1 MANKDFP
8 PLILAGVLGAL
19 TFAFLHLHFVTAW
32 QELYVRSAWPGF
44 EQAARRGLIQPWFT
58 NSPRSL
64 RVTEVVLFG
73 LAAAVGLTRRSRPW
87 ATATALWVGVMIP
100 LVPVL
105 IARSFLSGSKI
116 LTITVF
122 SRGDIPTLAVLYE
135 AVRTGAPIFAG
146 MLAATILVWLGRAL
160 KGS

>member
-1 MANKDFP
+1 MAKRDFP
-8 PLILAGVLGAL
+8 PFILAAVLGAL

-44 EQAARRGLIQPWFT
+44 DEAARRGLIQPWFT

-64 RVTEVVLFG
+64 RVTEIVLFG
-73 LAAAVGLTRRSRPW
+73 LAFAVGLTRKSRPW
-87 ATATALWVGVMIP
+87 FTATAVWVGVMVP

-122 SRGDIPTLAVLYE
+122 SQGDIPALALLYE
-135 AVRTGAPIFAG
+135 AVRTGVPIFAG
-146 MLAATILVWLGRAL
+146 MAAAMIVLWVWHAL
-160 KGS
+160 TG

>member
-1 MANKDFP
+1 MARKEFP
-8 PLILAGVLGAL
+8 SFILAGILGAL

-32 QELYVRSAWPGF
+32 QELYVQSAWPGF

-64 RVTEVVLFG
+64 RVTEIVLFG
-73 LAAAVGLTRRSRPW
+73 LSFVVGLVRGNRPW
-87 ATATALWVGVMIP
+87 GMATAVWVGVMTP
-100 LVPVL
+100 LIPVL

-122 SRGDIPTLAVLYE
+122 SHGDIPTLALLYE
-135 AVRTGAPIFAG
+135 AVRTGVPIFAG
-146 MLAATILVWLGRAL
+146 MAAATILLWLWNAATG
-160 KGS
+160 